1 LSNCSAFC
9 ILHLPIGRTSWRRA
23 SLVHIGGG
31 PEPDAVNWPEMVAN
45 MGEGDYYGI
54 LANSVVTTLTAGF
67 CNAVLERTA
76 IPPENLWV
84 YDAARGSSTLDW
96 IGPHMPARCLF
107 LLVLSQTP
115 CDGGLLRRHSAG
127 TRWRGGSHDVHER
140 SLDEERGSGPLP
152 SGRGPLRP
160 VGRRECRRNGRVGVC

>member
-9 ILHLPIGRTSWRRA
+9 ILHRPIGRTSWRRA

-84 YDAARGSSTLDW
+84 YDAATGIINFGLDRTAHA
-96 IGPHMPARCLF
+96 GEVPLP
-107 LLVLSQTP
+107 P
-115 CDGGLLRRHSAG
+115 G
-127 TRWRGGSHDVHER
+127 TRPD
-140 SLDEERGSGPLP
+140 PL
-152 SGRGPLRP
+152 
-160 VGRRECRRNGRVGVC
+160 